1 MNLLKRNLLLST
13 LLLAWSGAAPAQ
25 VLASLEPLDRI
36 RPGVTKADDVRSL
49 LGAPARTQRFPS
61 RGIETMEYDA
71 RAFGQRI
78 NVSIAIGSDG
88 TVRDIQRLQLSGP

>member
-1 MNLLKRNLLLST
+1 MNLLKRMFLLST
-13 LLLAWSGAAPAQ
+13 VLLAWSGAAPAQ
-25 VLASLEPLDRI
+25 VLTSLEPLDRI
-36 RPGVTKADDVRSL
+36 RPGVTKADEVRSL
-49 LGAPARTQRFPS
+49 LGAPARTQRF